1 MAEFLTTNGISFHI
15 ENIIKTSKTSLYLFT
30 PFLKLTKNFF
40 ERLKDASER
49 GVVIQIFYGK
59 NELNADEKQKLSQLK
74 NIQLYFSENLHAK
87 CYFNESTMVI
97 TSMNMYE
104 FSEKNNREMGILVY
118 KDSDP
123 KIFQDAVE
131 EVKSIKASSSQ
142 DSFKTKTNSFNSIF
156 SKIEELGYCI
166 RCHNKIDY
174 NVYKPFC
181 FTCYI
186 QWSEWENELYP
197 EYYCHA
203 CGKEFKTSFKYPYCN
218 KCSKSYSF

>member
-1 MAEFLTTNGISFHI
+1 MAEFLTTSGISFQI

-59 NELNADEKQKLSQLK
+59 NELNADEKQKVAQLK

-118 KDSDP
+118 KTSDP
-123 KIFQDAVE
+123 QIFQDAIAE
-131 EVKSIKASSSQ
+131 AKSIKASSKPETLKS
-142 DSFKTKTNSFNSIF
+142 N
-156 SKIEELGYCI
+156 EESGYCI
-166 RCHNKIDY
+166 RCHEKI
-174 NVYKPFC
+174 NFNPSKPLC
-181 FTCYI
+181 FLCY
-186 QWSEWENELYP
+186 QEWDIWANSSYP
-197 EYYCHA
+197 EKYCHA
-203 CGKEFKTSFKYPYCN
+203 CGSEFNGTIDDPLCEVCDQAY
-218 KCSKSYSF
+218 

>member
-1 MAEFLTTNGISFHI
+1 MAEFLTTSGISFHI

-49 GVVIQIFYGK
+49 GVIIQIFYGK
-59 NELNADEKQKLSQLK
+59 DELNSEEKQKLSKLK

-118 KDSDP
+118 KSSDP
-123 KIFQDAVE
+123 KIFQEAISE
-131 EVKSIKASSSQ
+131 AKSIKAY
-142 DSFKTKTNSFNSIF
+142 
-156 SKIEELGYCI
+156 SKSETLKSYEEIGYCI
-166 RCHNKIDY
+166 RCHEKI
-174 NVYKPFC
+174 NFNPSKPFC
-181 FTCYI
+181 FICY
-186 QWSEWENELYP
+186 QEWDIWANSSYP
-197 EYYCHA
+197 EKFCHA
-203 CGKEFKTSFKYPYCN
+203 CGTDFIGTIDNPLCEECN
-218 KCSKSYSF
+218 QEY